1 MTRDY
6 SLGMLSHRRKPEPKT
21 NPVAELVALSSGGTP
36 RRDGTHAYSGKAS
49 RRAAD
54 LMAALTYEDARAYS
68 SQRGRRSAFEPVLE
82 RPPQGTRASRMLF
95 SQLDEVAHDKTMVGG
110 KWVER
115 RGRKNPTGVMS
126 ASDRAAFLTRVGGW
140 QSEREREPGPRRHM
154 WGALSG
160 KGGTLA
166 ELTGGGMSVL
176 AGRARTKRAAGRVT
190 EPLATRRTRMKR
202 GERGRASRLL
212 STGEPMGAGGVL
224 G

>member
-1 MTRDY
+1 MPQGAKRLIYGY
-6 SLGMLSHRRKPEPKT
+6 SEAEPKT

-36 RRDGTHAYSGKAS
+36 RRDGTHMYSGKAS

-68 SQRGRRSAFEPVLE
+68 SQRGRRSGFDPIESVPL
-82 RPPQGTRASRMLF
+82 R
-95 SQLDEVAHDKTMVGG
+95 GG
-110 KWVER
+110 QWVER
-115 RGRKNPTGVMS
+115 QGQEHSTGVMS
-126 ASDRAAFLTRVGGW
+126 ASDRAAYLTRVGGW
-140 QSEREREPGPRRHM
+140 PSEREAANRYPIL
-154 WGALSG
+154 GALT
-160 KGGTLA
+160 GGTLA

-190 EPLATRRTRMKR
+190 EPLAVRRTRMKR
-202 GERGRASRLL
+202 GERSRASRLL

>member
-1 MTRDY
+1 MPQGARRIYGY
-6 SLGMLSHRRKPEPKT
+6 SEAEPKP

-36 RRDGTHAYSGKAS
+36 RRDGTHVYSGKAS

-82 RPPQGTRASRMLF
+82 RPPQGNPARRMLF
-95 SQLDEVAHDKTMVGG
+95 SQLDEVVHDKTMVGG

-115 RGRKNPTGVMS
+115 QGQENPTGVMS

-140 QSEREREPGPRRHM
+140 PREREREAGPRGRVWRAM
-154 WGALSG
+154 SG

-176 AGRARTKRAAGRVT
+176 AGRARTKREAGRVT
-190 EPLATRRTRMKR
+190 EPRAARRTRMKR
-202 GERGRASRLL
+202 GERSRASRLL

>member
-1 MTRDY
+1 MPQGARRIYGY
-6 SLGMLSHRRKPEPKT
+6 SEAEPKP

-36 RRDGTHAYSGKAS
+36 RRDGTHVYSGKAS

-68 SQRGRRSAFEPVLE
+68 SQRGRRSAFEPVLG
-82 RPPQGTRASRMLF
+82 RPPQGTRARRRLF
-95 SQLDEVAHDKTMVGG
+95 SQLDEVAHGKTMVGG

-115 RGRKNPTGVMS
+115 QGRKNPTGVMS

-140 QSEREREPGPRRHM
+140 PREREREAGPRRHM
-154 WGALSG
+154 WGALT
-160 KGGTLA
+160 GGTLA

-176 AGRARTKRAAGRVT
+176 AGRARTKREAGRVT
-190 EPLATRRTRMKR
+190 EPRAARRTRMKR
-202 GERGRASRLL
+202 GERSRASRLL